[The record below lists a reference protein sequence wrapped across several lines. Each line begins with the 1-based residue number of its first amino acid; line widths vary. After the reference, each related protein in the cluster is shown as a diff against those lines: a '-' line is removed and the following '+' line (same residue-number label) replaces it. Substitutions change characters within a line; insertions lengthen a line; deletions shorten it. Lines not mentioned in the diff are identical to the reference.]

1 MDRAPDFGSDGWGFE
16 SLRAH
21 RAADFS
27 GSGYGIPWCRG
38 STYISG
44 ALATVICSGYANTH
58 ASIHMCE
65 LGEAA
70 NAAQRYEG
78 GGKIDWALPSK
89 DELNAPCYYYT
100 NRDAI
105 GGFINNEHC
114 WSSSQYELNYAWQQ
128 DFTSGNQNGP
138 YNTFTSLGVRVGR
151 PQQAAAE
158 VGARLG
164 VSATDQGS
172 RQVLTLGLCV

>member
-21 RAADFS
+21 RGADFS

-58 ASIHMCE
+58 ASIPMCE
-65 LGEAA
+65 QGDAA

-89 DELNAPCYYYT
+89 DELNAPLT
-100 NRDAI
+100 TTRTGTQLA
-105 GGFINNEHC
+105 
-114 WSSSQYELNYAWQQ
+114 
-128 DFTSGNQNGP
+128 
-138 YNTFTSLGVRVGR
+138 
-151 PQQAAAE
+151 
-158 VGARLG
+158 
-164 VSATDQGS
+164 GS
-172 RQVLTLGLCV
+172 